1 MIILVLY
8 KGESGCDIY
17 KQGIGQIDILWVNRL
32 VIKFVLFNQLMI
44 HLGEAANKVSWA
56 SVATPSSHV
65 CVCVCVWGGSSSL
78 KVPFMADLPALHIL
92 QGAFSLGFKGV

>member
-56 SVATPSSHV
+56 SVATPSSRV
-65 CVCVCVWGGSSSL
+65 CVCVCVCVLVHQVL
-78 KVPFMADLPALHIL
+78 KCPSWQTSQLCIFCKEPFL
-92 QGAFSLGFKGV
+92 

>member
-56 SVATPSSHV
+56 SVATPSSRV
-65 CVCVCVWGGSSSL
+65 CVCVCVKGEMINKHSTSSDNNAIE
-78 KVPFMADLPALHIL
+78 KNKAGM
-92 QGAFSLGFKGV
+92 G